1 MCLKCGDK
9 GLMPTLV
16 FLFLTR
22 GNNIAIY
29 CEVLDAC
36 GARTVVSMSITIVQL
51 MCNFSW
57 ALS

>member
-1 MCLKCGDK
+1 MP
-9 GLMPTLV
+9 LMPTLV
-16 FLFLTR
+16 FLFLSR

-36 GARTVVSMSITIVQL
+36 GARTVAGMSITIVQL